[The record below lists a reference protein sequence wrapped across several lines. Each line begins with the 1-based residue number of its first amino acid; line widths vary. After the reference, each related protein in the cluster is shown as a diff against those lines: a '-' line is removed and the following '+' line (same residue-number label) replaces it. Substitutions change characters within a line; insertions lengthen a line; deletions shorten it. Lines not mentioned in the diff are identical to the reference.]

1 MQMIK
6 KEKGISLVSLAIAV
20 AVLLILTNV
29 IIYNVRD
36 DLKIGNLNEMQN
48 DIQNLRDKVSD
59 YYAQNGKIPA
69 KIEYPNINHL
79 KVAGVISEVSDTG
92 RFLVIDL
99 SAIENLTLNRGAD
112 FETIKT
118 WDALTEE
125 QAKNYTDLYIINETS
140 HNIFYVAGITIDD
153 EVFYTDVEDVDTKP
167 VDLRYVEGIKIPE
180 GFHYTGGTKA
190 LGNIFIE
197 NEEGTQKYKWIVVEE
212 TMTELPSDIEINSQ
226 EKEDFIKSVNSY
238 QGYYK
243 NVNNNT
249 IKYFSLQKWS
259 PVYDKEGIY
268 QDKNGDRAYI
278 PKGFQVSEVPGENT
292 IDEGLVVKDS
302 QNNEWVWI
310 EVPKGIYKTAK
321 TSEEYEKIEKDMQDY
336 VKNYRDENASDT
348 WYSEEQH
355 GFSNQAEYQNWKNS
369 MLKSVYEKG
378 GFYIGRY
385 EAGTETQRAS
395 EAEEMTIPL
404 IQRDKYP
411 YTFITC
417 YQAQTLAKSLATEEK
432 TSSLMFGI
440 QWDLVLKFIEDKG
453 AKTQRELKE
462 NSTSFGN
469 YEKATFEVI
478 RGKYTQDPSAT
489 DSWNLANND
498 TKSSG
503 TSVLLTTGATNRN
516 SVLGIYDIAGNI
528 SEWTLESGNNLESAC
543 ISRGGSY
550 RDKDN
555 NYPVTSRY
563 KTSMSHFIDD
573 IGFRVALW

>member
-6 KEKGISLVSLAIAV
+6 KEKGISLISLAIAV

-36 DLKIGNLNEMQN
+36 DLKIGNLKEMQN

-59 YYAQNGKIPA
+59 YYMQNGQVPA
-69 KIEYPNINHL
+69 RVEYPNINHL
-79 KVAGVISEVSDTG
+79 KEAGVISEVSDTG

-99 SAIENLTLNRGAD
+99 SVIENLTLNRGAD

-118 WDALTEE
+118 WDTLTEE
-125 QAKNYTDLYIINETS
+125 QAKNHTDLYIINETS
-140 HNIFYVAGITIDD
+140 HNIFYVAGITIDN
-153 EVFYTDVEDVDTKP
+153 EIFYTDVEDLDTKP
-167 VDLRYVEGIKIPE
+167 VDLRYVEGVKIPE

-197 NEEGTQKYKWIVVEE
+197 NEDGTETYKWVVKEE
-212 TMTELPSDIEINSQ
+212 MTEIPSDIEIDSN

-249 IKYFSLQKWS
+249 VKYFSLQKWS
-259 PVYDKEGIY
+259 PVYDKEGMY

-278 PKGFQVSEVPGENT
+278 PKGFQVSEVPEENV
-292 IDEGLVVKDS
+292 IDKGLVVKDS

-310 EVPKGIYKTAK
+310 EVPKGIYKTAQ
-321 TSEEYEKIEKDMQDY
+321 SSDDYEKIEKDMQDY
-336 VKNYRDENASDT
+336 VKDYRDENASDT

-355 GFSNQAEYQNWKNS
+355 GFNNEIEYNNWKNS

-385 EAGTETQRAS
+385 EAGTETQRTS
-395 EAEEMTIPL
+395 EAEEMTNPL
-404 IQRDKYP
+404 IQRDKFP
-411 YTFITC
+411 YTFVTC
-417 YQAQTLAKSLATEEK
+417 YQAQTLAKRLATEEK

-440 QWDLVLKFIEDKG
+440 QWDLVLKFIETKG
-453 AKTQRELKE
+453 AKTPVELKE
-462 NSTSFGN
+462 NATSFGN
-469 YEKATFEVI
+469 YNTTTFEVN
-478 RGKYTQDPSAT
+478 RGKYTQEPTNAS
-489 DSWNLANND
+489 SWNIANNY
-498 TKSSG
+498 TKPNG

-516 SVLGIYDIAGNI
+516 SVLGIYDLTGNI
-528 SEWTLESGNNLESAC
+528 SEWTLESNNSIESPC
-543 ISRGGSY
+543 TSRGGSFE
-550 RDKDN
+550 DKEGDM
-555 NYPVTSRY
+555 PMASRY
-563 KTSMSHFIDD
+563 NTTISHFDNG
-573 IGFRVALW
+573 IGFRPVLW

>member
-6 KEKGISLVSLAIAV
+6 KEKGISLISLAIAV

-36 DLKIGNLNEMQN
+36 DLKIGNLKEMQN
-48 DIQNLRDKVSD
+48 DIQNLRDKVSA
-59 YYAQNGKIPA
+59 YYVQNGQIPA
-69 KIEYPNINHL
+69 RVEYPNINHL
-79 KVAGVISEVSDTG
+79 KVAGVISEVADTG

-140 HNIFYVAGITIDD
+140 HNIFYVAGITIDN
-153 EVFYTDVEDVDTKP
+153 EVFYTDVEDLDTKA
-167 VDLRYVEGIKIPE
+167 VDLRYVEGVKIPE

-197 NEEGTQKYKWIVVEE
+197 SEDGTETYKWVVVEE
-212 TMTELPSDIEINSQ
+212 MTEIPSDIEINSN

-243 NVNNNT
+243 NVNNNS

-259 PVYDKEGIY
+259 PIYDKEGIY
-268 QDKNGDRAYI
+268 EDKNGDRAYI

-292 IDEGLVVKDS
+292 IDGGLVVKDS

-321 TSEEYEKIEKDMQDY
+321 TSDDYEKIEKDMQDY
-336 VKNYRDENASDT
+336 VKNYREENYLDT
-348 WYSEEQH
+348 WYSEGQH
-355 GFSNQAEYQNWKNS
+355 GFSNSTEYNNWKNS

-385 EAGTETQRAS
+385 EAGTETQRTS
-395 EAEEMTIPL
+395 ENEDRIIPL
-404 IQRDKYP
+404 VQRNKFP
-411 YTFITC
+411 YTFVTC
-417 YQAQTLAKSLATEEK
+417 RQAQTLARQLGTEEK

-440 QWDLVLKFIEDKG
+440 QWDLVLKFIEAKG
-453 AKTQRELKE
+453 AKKQ
-462 NSTSFGN
+462 
-469 YEKATFEVI
+469 V
-478 RGKYTQDPSAT
+478 
-489 DSWNLANND
+489 
-498 TKSSG
+498 
-503 TSVLLTTGATNRN
+503 LTTGTTNRN
-516 SVLGIYDIAGNI
+516 SSVLGIYDLTGNV
-528 SEWTLESGNNLESAC
+528 SEWTLESSNNIESPC
-543 ISRGGSY
+543 TSRGGSFEHTEGDMPMASRY
-550 RDKDN
+550 NTSISHFDN
-555 NYPVTSRY
+555 N
-563 KTSMSHFIDD
+563 
-573 IGFRVALW
+573 IGFRPVLW